1 MPPIVSIFDKS
12 FDIVTQNININPSAN
27 VDDALSTL
35 KTDFFRL
42 THSISIAKKYLLNQA
57 PDLADNV
64 GGIGETLGTLAAYHL
79 GILQPSNDV
88 LKTFKF
94 KFNNNSNINL
104 SFNIPSFNIHDLP
117 PGIDLVDYTPSVEN
131 NCDFVGG
138 DVIIFPGVP
147 CAPPQITM
155 CKKTLTKKVLG
166 KRINLGTIDYP
177 CGYKQKTIGSIVFNK
192 NDSSSKK
199 LYSFPGFDFKC
210 QGSMSISGEMTVEMT
225 TGLPVDLFT
234 KILKE
239 NDSATYNLITNN
251 NTNPIT
257 DVSLALKTIFNSKP
271 NFQWFLNFAKYA
283 IAYNTGGLTILNICI
298 TSIKINSTCS
308 LKYLGA
314 VYGSNSIFNINNLS
328 YSENNYELLQNG
340 RYISAS
346 ISTSADLNFSIGL
359 GSYRIGQLYKDATE
373 ADNFLGLIIK
383 MINSEK
389 NNLPSGMRLTELNA
403 AATFLNNQLNSEK
416 ISNAPFRIPNFI
428 NMLKNVKTKV
438 DLSLSLTFG
447 LKEPPLLCLNGT
459 VCFTFAQI
467 IEFIKK
473 YLSDFIVD
481 AMLTTADAQMYLINI
496 QLEAIEFIIRPTK
509 LPNSITSQVNI
520 LNKKIDYVRNLFK
533 GYITIAVMESTSFLQ
548 KMIPNK
554 NTTYYVTVPFP
565 IL

>member
-1 MPPIVSIFDKS
+1 MPPIVSIFNKNLDM
-12 FDIVTQNININPSAN
+12 VTENININPSAN
-27 VDDALSTL
+27 VDDALSIL
-35 KTDFFRL
+35 KTNFFRL
-42 THSISIAKKYLLNQA
+42 NHSISIAKKYLLNQA

-64 GGIGETLGTLAAYHL
+64 GGIGETLGTLAAYHT
-79 GILQPSNDV
+79 GILQPSSDV

-94 KFNNNSNINL
+94 NFNNNSNINL
-104 SFNIPSFNIHDLP
+104 SFNIPSFDIHDLP
-117 PGIDLVDYTPSVEN
+117 PGIDIIDYIPSVQN
-131 NCDFVGG
+131 NCDFVDG
-138 DVIIFPGVP
+138 DIIIFPGLP
-147 CAPPQITM
+147 CALPEVAM
-155 CKKTLTKKVLG
+155 CKKTLTKKILG
-166 KRINLGTIDYP
+166 KKINLGTVQYP
-177 CGYKQKTIGSIVFNK
+177 CGYKQKTIGSIVLNK
-192 NDSSSKK
+192 NDSASEK
-199 LYSFPGFDFKC
+199 LYSFPGFNFNC
-210 QGSMSISGEMTVEMT
+210 QGSMNISGEMTIEMT

-239 NDSATYNLITNN
+239 NDITIYNLITNN
-251 NTNPIT
+251 NTKPIT
-257 DVSLALKTIFNSKP
+257 DVSLALKAIFNSKP

-314 VYGSNSIFNINNLS
+314 AYGSDSIFNINNLS

-373 ADNFLGLIIK
+373 ANNFLGLIIK
-383 MINSEK
+383 MIDSEK
-389 NNLPSGMRLTELNA
+389 NKLTSGMRLTELRA
-403 AATFLNNQLNSEK
+403 ASNFLNNQLNSENL
-416 ISNAPFRIPNFI
+416 SNTPFRIPTFV

-459 VCFTFAQI
+459 ICFTFAQI

-481 AMLTTADAQMYLINI
+481 AILATPDAQLFLVNI
-496 QLEAIEFIIRPTK
+496 QLDAIEFIIKPTK
-509 LPNSITSQVNI
+509 LPNSVTSQVNI
-520 LNKKIDYVRNLFK
+520 LNKKFDYVRNLFK
-533 GYITIAVMESTSFLQ
+533 GYITIGVMESTSFLQ

-554 NTTYYVTVPFP
+554 NTTYNVTVPFP